1 MEAVESSAGLVGP
14 ALGGILFRLGPNV
27 PLVTVVAI
35 YSLVFV
41 AIFLYYRDTI
51 VKRKGKKASSIAA
64 TATYKVTGTSAS
76 ASSSALVDGSDSNSK
91 KKL

>member
-1 MEAVESSAGLVGP
+1 MEAVESLAGLVGP
-14 ALGGILFRLGPNV
+14 TLGGILFRMGPNV

-35 YSLVFV
+35 YSLVFL

-51 VKRKGKKASSIAA
+51 VKKKKRTPPVVMGEEAVSI
-64 TATYKVTGTSAS
+64 
-76 ASSSALVDGSDSNSK
+76 DSK